1 MAGLRD
7 CHRRPRSLDS
17 PVFID
22 LASYLGLFS
31 AAFLAATLVPAQSEA
46 LLVGLVMTERHPVA
60 ALLMVATIGNVAGSL
75 VNYVLGRFIERFR
88 RKSWFP
94 VSPASLDKASG
105 WYRRYGLWS
114 LLLSWVPVIGDP
126 ITVVAGV
133 LRAPVLSFFVLVTL
147 AKFGRYA
154 LLAAV
159 TLGLM

>member
-1 MAGLRD
+1 ML
-7 CHRRPRSLDS
+7 
-17 PVFID
+17 ID

-46 LLVGLVMTERHPVA
+46 LLVGLIATKRHPLF
-60 ALLMVATIGNVAGSL
+60 ALLLVATIGNVAGSL
-75 VNYVLGRFIERFR
+75 VNYILGRFIERFR

-105 WYRRYGLWS
+105 WYRRFGLWS
-114 LLLSWVPVIGDP
+114 LLLSWMPVIGDP
-126 ITVVAGV
+126 ITLVAGV
-133 LRAPVLSFFVLVTL
+133 LRAPFLPFLVLVTL

-159 TLGLM
+159 TLRVIG